1 MKLACHLA
9 RLYSCLQILLCY
21 NKIMKNLF
29 KLIIVFLFLF
39 SSVNAATFDVLTL
52 PADMFNSKQNY
63 YGFEEASEIF
73 ANDIIKNFNSSNGKV
88 QSPNLNEVK
97 AQFDK
102 NSQLKQTAQTAL
114 DKYKNT
120 NKIDY
125 EAFKKLGN
133 SFSCKSVLLISSSVV
148 TNKNSI
154 KRGIWEVL
162 KVSTEFNTIYPY
174 RLETSIVLLDVVND
188 IIMWS
193 NSYSIK
199 LGNNSNVFS
208 ADNFAK
214 ANEEYEKLKLYSQN
228 IVAASAFQNMMLRF
242 FPKSIRPLEREFN
255 NNSGGALRFERTLPD
270 KPKEQLKP
278 REDFYG
284 DMIYGI

>member
-1 MKLACHLA
+1 
-9 RLYSCLQILLCY
+9 
-21 NKIMKNLF
+21 MKNLF
-29 KLIIVFLFLF
+29 RLFIVFLFLF
-39 SSVNAATFDVLTL
+39 SSVQAITFDVLTL
-52 PADMFNSKQNY
+52 PADMFNAKQNY

-88 QSPNLNEVK
+88 QSPSLHEVRLK
-97 AQFDK
+97 LDK
-102 NSQLKQTAQTAL
+102 NPQLKQTAQTAL

-125 EAFKKLGN
+125 ESFKKLGN
-133 SFSCKSVLLISSSVV
+133 NFSCKSVLLISSSVV
-148 TNKNSI
+148 TNKNSL

-162 KVSTEFNTIYPY
+162 KISTVFNTQYPY
-174 RLETSIVLLDVVND
+174 RLETSVVLLDVVND

-193 NSYSIK
+193 NSYSTK
-199 LGNNSNVFS
+199 LGNNENKFS
-208 ADNFAK
+208 AENYAK
-214 ANEEYEKLKLYSQN
+214 AAEEYEKLKLYSKT
-228 IVAASAFQNMMLRF
+228 VVSSGAAQNMMLRF
-242 FPKSIRPLEREFN
+242 FPKSIRPLEQQLN
-255 NNSGGALRFERTLPD
+255 NNSGGALRFERTLPE